1 MWNEFRT
8 FISKGNVIEL
18 AVAVIIAT
26 AFGAVVKGLVDWI
39 IMPPIGKVLGGVD
52 FSNLYINLSGTAY
65 PSAVEAQA
73 AGASGIYYGLFLN
86 TVITFLI
93 VAFVMFLIVKA
104 YNASKPEKATTTKEC
119 PYCLSTIQLG
129 ATRCP
134 ACTSELNVASAQSVP
149 DI

>member
-18 AVAVIIAT
+18 AVAVLIAT

-39 IMPPIGKVLGGVD
+39 VMPPIGKVLGGVD
-52 FSNLYINLSGTAY
+52 FSSLYINLSGIEY
-65 PSAVEAQA
+65 PSAMEAQA

-119 PYCLSTIQLG
+119 PFCLSTIPLG

-134 ACTSELNVASAQSVP
+134 ACTSELQVLAEQ
-149 DI
+149 